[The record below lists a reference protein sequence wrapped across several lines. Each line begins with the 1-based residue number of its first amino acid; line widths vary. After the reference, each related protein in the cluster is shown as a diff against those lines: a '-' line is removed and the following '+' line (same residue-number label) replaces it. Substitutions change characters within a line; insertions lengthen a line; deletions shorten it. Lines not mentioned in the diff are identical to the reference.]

1 MVKIRIMKRKYIMNI
16 VLLAFIFTSCD
27 KWLDV
32 KPELDIYEETLFEK
46 AQGYYI
52 ALNGLY
58 IDMSGKHLYGQELT
72 WGAIEAWGRSYN
84 LHEKAHASYLEI
96 VNFEY
101 DKKGAKSIAASI
113 WLDSYKVIAEANNL
127 IQNLENDGEV
137 KFKYGEV
144 TKNMILAEAYA
155 IRAIMHFELLR
166 IFAKAPVADNGGE
179 SAFIPYVTEYPSIVN
194 SPVETK
200 NVLKY
205 LIADLEKAKE
215 WIKPFDT
222 DVQYPGGKTYSS
234 AISTKIKLDNGSGE
248 SISDDEFF
256 RYRANRLNYY
266 AITQLLAR
274 VCLYA
279 GEKDKA
285 FENANEIVK
294 LVDKGIGLRFVAPGY
309 IGDPMVLS
317 SVEPRLHSEILFAPY
332 NSTLSTWTNNYFSSD
347 AQNNTLNLNDKNGI
361 FETNPS
367 DVRLKAIPKNMVTKF
382 SLEGRDE
389 SNMIAAKSLEPVLR
403 GPECY
408 YIAAEAIFDKDR
420 PLAVEIFNKVVN
432 ARNNSVYNLNTD
444 VDKEAFMEALV
455 KEYRREFLCE
465 GQMVYVY
472 KRLNLPLRE
481 NGTTVAHNG
490 KLVMPVPDTEAGI
503 Q

>member
-1 MVKIRIMKRKYIMNI
+1 MKKRYIINI
-16 VLLAFIFTSCD
+16 VLLAFIFSSCD

-52 ALNGLY
+52 ALNGVY
-58 IDMSGKHLYGQELT
+58 IDMSGKNLYGKELT
-72 WGAIEAWGRSYN
+72 WGAMEAWGRSYSLN
-84 LHEKAHASYLEI
+84 EKAHRPYLDV

-101 DKKGAKSIAASI
+101 DKSEAKSIAASI

-127 IQNLENDGEV
+127 IQGLENDGEV
-137 KFKYGEV
+137 KFKYGDV

-155 IRAIMHFELLR
+155 IRALMHFELLR
-166 IFAKAPVADNGGE
+166 IFAKAPIADNGGE
-179 SAFIPYVTEYPSIVN
+179 SAFIPYVTTYPSIVN
-194 SPVETK
+194 PPVATK
-200 NVLKY
+200 NILKY

-222 DVQYPGGKTYSS
+222 DVQYPGGKIFSYLNESRV
-234 AISTKIKLDNGSGE
+234 KLDNGAGE
-248 SISDDEFF
+248 VLGVDEFF
-256 RYRANRLNYY
+256 NYRANRLNYY
-266 AITQLLAR
+266 AISQLLAR

-279 GEKDKA
+279 GENDKA
-285 FENANEIVK
+285 FEHANEVINV
-294 LVDKGIGLRFVAPGY
+294 VNKGTNFRFVAPGY
-309 IGDPMVLS
+309 IGDPMELS
-317 SVEPRLHSEILFAPY
+317 TIEPRLHSEILFAPY
-332 NSTLSTWTNNYFSSD
+332 NSELSTWTEGYFSSSAKD
-347 AQNNTLNLNDKNGI
+347 WLLVLNDKSGI
-361 FETNPS
+361 FSENAD

-382 SLEGRDE
+382 SLEGREE
-389 SNMIAAKSLEPVLR
+389 SDMIAAKSLEPVLR
-403 GPECY
+403 FPECY
-408 YIAAEAIFDKDR
+408 YIAAEAVFDKDR
-420 PLAVEIFNKVVN
+420 AWAVEIFNKVVD
-432 ARNNSVYNLNTD
+432 ARNNSVYNLKAD
-444 VDKEAFMEALV
+444 VDKGTFMEALV

-490 KLVMPVPDTEAGI
+490 KLVMPVPDTEAGV

>member
-1 MVKIRIMKRKYIMNI
+1 MKRRYIINI
-16 VLLAFIFTSCD
+16 AILAFIFTSCG
-27 KWLDV
+27 KWLDI

-46 AQGYYI
+46 AQGYYM

-58 IDMSGKHLYGQELT
+58 IDMSGKNLYGRELT

-84 LHEKAHASYLEI
+84 LNERAHISYLQI
-96 VNFEY
+96 ANFEY
-101 DKKGAKSIAASI
+101 NKDEAKSIAASI

-127 IQNLENDGEV
+127 IQNLENDDEV

-144 TKNMILAEAYA
+144 TKNMILAEVYA

-179 SAFIPYVTEYPSIVN
+179 SAFIPYVTDYPSIAN

-222 DVQYPGGKTYSS
+222 DTQYPGGKLYNTLGT
-234 AISTKIKLDNGSGE
+234 TKIKLDGGVNS
-248 SISDDEFF
+248 SSSDDEFF
-256 RYRANRLNYY
+256 SYRANRLNYY

-285 FENANEIVK
+285 FENANEIVTII
-294 LVDKGIGLRFVAPGY
+294 DKGISLKMLAPGY
-309 IGDPMVLS
+309 IGDPTVLS
-317 SVEPRLHSEILFAPY
+317 SVEPRLHSEMLFAPY
-332 NSTLSTWTNNYFSSD
+332 NSSLSTWTDNYFSSKTQD
-347 AQNNTLNLNDKNGI
+347 YTLNLNDKNGI
-361 FETNPS
+361 FENNPN

-408 YIAAEAIFDKDR
+408 YIAAEAVFDKDR
-420 PLAVEIFNKVVN
+420 ALAVEIFNKVVD
-432 ARNNSVYNLNTD
+432 ARDNSIYKLNVD
-444 VDKEAFMEALV
+444 VNKDVFMESLV
-455 KEYRREFLCE
+455 REYRREFLCE

-472 KRLNLPLRE
+472 KRLDLPLRE

-490 KLVMPVPDTEAGI
+490 KLVMPIPDTEAGV